1 MAYNKEAQAKYQK
14 KCKMITFK
22 FFPNSDK
29 DIIDFLESCEEPKA
43 TLIKRLIRAE
53 MRAKGLRER
62 ETCIGASG
70 ATVPR
75 SHSGETA
82 EWVRYDPD
90 NRRRVLCGACH
101 AKYNE
106 ADEDVFEMRF
116 CPICGAYLCNNVR
129 DNPQAYLASLGD
141 DSGANEE

>member
-53 MRAKGLRER
+53 IAAK
-62 ETCIGASG
+62 SQK
-70 ATVPR
+70 
-75 SHSGETA
+75 SQ
-82 EWVRYDPD
+82 D
-90 NRRRVLCGACH
+90 N
-101 AKYNE
+101 
-106 ADEDVFEMRF
+106 
-116 CPICGAYLCNNVR
+116 
-129 DNPQAYLASLGD
+129 
-141 DSGANEE
+141 